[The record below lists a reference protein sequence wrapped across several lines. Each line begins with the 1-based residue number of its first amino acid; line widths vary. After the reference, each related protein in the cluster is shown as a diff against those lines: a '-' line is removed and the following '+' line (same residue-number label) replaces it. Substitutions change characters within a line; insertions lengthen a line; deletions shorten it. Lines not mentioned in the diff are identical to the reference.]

1 MSARS
6 KKNRR
11 LRQRSSLTAEALPGQ
26 PMALGWG
33 GNYQGAQ
40 WSTDR
45 GMIQWNSIDPREE
58 LTTYERAELL
68 RRIHFFKAHFGF
80 ARGLINNSADLIG
93 WHVPQ
98 AESGD
103 AEWDAAAEAAFEYA
117 CGEEAAFDV
126 AGKFDYVSAQP
137 MIMRAAFTDAHIFTV
152 MTQWEGNGA
161 ARFAFYEAAQLR
173 NPKDAGKEWRD
184 GIKVSKT
191 GRHLAYGFHD
201 ADTGTV
207 VTIPASA
214 VIYFGEFD
222 SPRQD
227 APVPKLA
234 HAVNNC
240 ADILEIWGFQKK
252 TVKSNAA
259 STAIIEQDLG
269 AVPSA
274 GKLGLMGSRSTST
287 NTTTGIQTT
296 SEVVYDGGQIARL
309 SPGEKAKILADPRP
323 SAEQRQLIL
332 DLKRD
337 IAYGWGLPLEVVDA
351 ISELT
356 GPGIRFV
363 LDVAGNW
370 IECRRERQKKWLRKV
385 WRYTIACEIAAGR
398 LGVPKG
404 KDGKKGKLWNVSF
417 TGRRLLTIDRGK
429 ESQSRL
435 NEIECG
441 VGTWQAWEQI
451 DGRDWRD
458 RMRQRITEVRE
469 AMAECGI
476 TDPTPEALYAAA
488 FPPRAGSA
496 AQAVAPEPAA
506 TPEPPPPAK

>member
-11 LRQRSSLTAEALPGQ
+11 LRQRSSLTAEAYPGQ

-40 WSTDR
+40 WSSDR
-45 GMIQWNSIDPREE
+45 GMVQWNSIDPREE
-58 LTTYERAELL
+58 LTTYERGELL

-103 AEWDAAAEAAFEYA
+103 PEWDAAAEAAFEFT
-117 CGEEAAFDV
+117 CGEESAFDV
-126 AGKFDYVSAQP
+126 AGKFDYVAAQS

-152 MTQWEGNGA
+152 LTKWEGTGA

-184 GIKVSKT
+184 GIRVSKT

-201 ADTGTV
+201 SDTGTV
-207 VTIPASA
+207 VTIPAAS

-259 STAIIEQDLG
+259 STAIIEQDHVN
-269 AVPSA
+269 APSA
-274 GKLGLMGSRSTST
+274 GKMGLMGAR
-287 NTTTGIQTT
+287 TTTTNSTT
-296 SEVVYDGGQIARL
+296 GVRTDSEVVFDGGQIARL

-370 IECRRERQKKWLRKV
+370 IECRRERQKKWLRKI

-398 LGVPKG
+398 LGLPRTATG
-404 KDGKKGKLWNVSF
+404 AKGKLWNVSF

-435 NEIECG
+435 KEIEAG
-441 VGTWQAWEQI
+441 VGTWRAWEQI
-451 DGRDWRD
+451 DGLDWRD
-458 RMRQRITEVRE
+458 RMRQRVTEGRE

-476 TDPTPEALYAAA
+476 TDPTPEQLFSFV

-496 AQAVAPEPAA
+496 AQAMQSDPEA
-506 TPEPPPPAK
+506 TPEPTPE